1 MLTLLATLIILGL
14 VFYFINLIPMA
25 EPFPQIVRV
34 VAILIAVV
42 IVLNALGIHIFPGL
56 DLDLR

>member
-1 MLTLLATLIILGL
+1 MLELIALLIILGL

-25 EPFPQIVRV
+25 EPFPQIIRV

-42 IVLNALGIHIFPGL
+42 LILNALGIHIFPGL
-56 DLDLR
+56 DTDLR